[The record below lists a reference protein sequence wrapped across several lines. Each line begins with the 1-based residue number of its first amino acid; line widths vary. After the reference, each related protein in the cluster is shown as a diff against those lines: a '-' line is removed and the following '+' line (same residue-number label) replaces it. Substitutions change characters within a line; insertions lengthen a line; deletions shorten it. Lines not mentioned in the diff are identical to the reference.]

1 MFTKQHEL
9 IYEPKN
15 SYRIFLEKDE
25 SQGNYDT
32 KTELNKIDLPIK
44 KGAKVGTLNVY
55 NNGKLENSIDLIA
68 KNNLDSSLPFL
79 TENNVLMTFVK
90 IIAGILV
97 LLVLFII
104 ASNIKKKKRKKLE
117 VKKYEKVTSSWKL

>member
-9 IYEPKN
+9 IYEPRN

-104 ASNIKKKKRKKLE
+104 ASNIKKKKRKKARS
-117 VKKYEKVTSSWKL
+117 KKNMKK

>member
-104 ASNIKKKKRKKLE
+104 ASNIKKKKEKKLE

>member
-1 MFTKQHEL
+1 M
-9 IYEPKN
+9 
-15 SYRIFLEKDE
+15 
-25 SQGNYDT
+25 
-32 KTELNKIDLPIK
+32 PIK

-90 IIAGILV
+90 IIAGILI

-104 ASNIKKKKRKKLE
+104 TSNIKKKKKIKKARGKRNM
-117 VKKYEKVTSSWKL
+117 KK

>member
-1 MFTKQHEL
+1 NFKCATIVDKEKYTDTKKVLFTKQHEL

-68 KNNLDSSLPFL
+68 KNNL
-79 TENNVLMTFVK
+79 
-90 IIAGILV
+90 
-97 LLVLFII
+97 
-104 ASNIKKKKRKKLE
+104 
-117 VKKYEKVTSSWKL
+117 